1 MKYQSRPDIV
11 ATILESASNTP
22 ISKTRLMYMSY
33 LLHEK
38 MTSFAAML
46 IQSDLLSF
54 DNHRRPFGTTLKGQ
68 RYLELYD
75 GMQQCMGY
83 FKIESYKRRVRHLQT
98 EIKPLETERKRNNEL
113 NDPEKLQNLADS
125 LKLFVY
131 QPYERAYRRKDAKYG
146 EEAAEF
152 PSIRN

>member
-1 MKYQSRPDIV
+1 MKYRSRTDIV

-33 LLHEK
+33 LSHEK

-46 IQSDLLSF
+46 IQNDLLSF
-54 DNHRRPFGTTLKGQ
+54 DNHRRLFETMLKGQ

-83 FKIESYKRRVRHLQT
+83 FKIESYKKRIRHWQT
-98 EIKPLETERKRNNEL
+98 EVKPLETEQKRNNKL
-113 NDPEKLQNLADS
+113 NDHEGLQNLADS
-125 LKLFVY
+125 LKLSVY
-131 QPYERAYRRKDAKYG
+131 GHYETA
-146 EEAAEF
+146 
-152 PSIRN
+152 